1 MENNMLWKV
10 LAAGTGNW
18 TKLCESEMERAAAG
32 GLVPPS
38 RSTRP
43 AFSMTKQDLKL
54 AWGEGGLQTEWKGVQ
69 RSRLSRNGYER
80 DQLLRRLVGTNS
92 NKGRNMPA

>member
-43 AFSMTKQDLKL
+43 AFSMTKQDLKI
-54 AWGEGGLQTEWKGVQ
+54 AWGEGGLQTEWKGV
-69 RSRLSRNGYER
+69 NAVGCP
-80 DQLLRRLVGTNS
+80 VTGTN
-92 NKGRNMPA
+92 GTDCWGG